1 MEPRLVELKA
11 ARVVVPAAVGALE
24 PVAVVALGLAVPE
37 VVVVSA
43 AVVALGLAVPE
54 VVVGPAVVARAGVVG
69 PAAGVVGPAAGVVGP
84 AVVAPAATA
93 VATATVTA
101 VVTATV
107 VATVAVVVTAAA
119 VATVGGSLSKACGRT
134 GEEGPGN
141 TPVLF
146 SFRRQPAHQSS
157 FNRVPCQQGGDLRP
171 AALQDRGGGG

>member
-37 VVVVSA
+37 VVVVPA
-43 AVVALGLAVPE
+43 AVVAPGAVAPE
-54 VVVGPAVVARAGVVG
+54 A
-69 PAAGVVGPAAGVVGP
+69 VVGP
-84 AVVAPAATA
+84 AVVAPAVVAPEA
-93 VATATVTA
+93 VVGPAVVAPAVVAPAAMAVVTATVTA

-119 VATVGGSLSKACGRT
+119 VATAVGSLSKACGRT

-146 SFRRQPAHQSS
+146 SFRQQPAHQSS

-171 AALQDRGGGG
+171 AALQDRLGGG